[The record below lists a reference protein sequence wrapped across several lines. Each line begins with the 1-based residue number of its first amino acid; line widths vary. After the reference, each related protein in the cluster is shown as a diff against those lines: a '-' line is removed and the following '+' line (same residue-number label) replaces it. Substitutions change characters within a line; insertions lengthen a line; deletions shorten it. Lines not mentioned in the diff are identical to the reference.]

1 MRTITYYDSERVTKI
16 ELSLNKDDNSLH
28 IEMYENENFL
38 SFMDIEK
45 EDINCLIEDLKDVL
59 NQINNG

>member
-28 IEMYENENFL
+28 IEMYENEKFL

>member
-28 IEMYENENFL
+28 IEMYENEKFL

-45 EDINCLIEDLKDVL
+45 EDIKDVL

>member
-16 ELSLNKDDNSLH
+16 KLSLNKDDNSLH
-28 IEMYENENFL
+28 IEMYENEKFL